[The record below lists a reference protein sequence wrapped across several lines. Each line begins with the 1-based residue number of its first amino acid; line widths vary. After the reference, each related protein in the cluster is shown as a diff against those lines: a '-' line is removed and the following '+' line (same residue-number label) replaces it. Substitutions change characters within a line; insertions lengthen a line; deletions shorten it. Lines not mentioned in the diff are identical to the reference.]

1 MVKKVLLG
9 LAVVFLGLQFFRPE
23 KNLSAETPKT
33 DLLVLHPAP
42 PEIKQL
48 LQVGCYDCHSDNTRY
63 PFYAEIQPI
72 GWWLADHVNDGKA
85 ELNLSRFG
93 SLTPKQQATA
103 VEEMADVILDRS
115 MPLES
120 YTITH
125 RDAIFTDAQIQLL
138 VGWLDT
144 VREKVGPEE

>member
-9 LAVVFLGLQFFRPE
+9 FAVIFLGLQFFRPE
-23 KNLSAETPKT
+23 KNLSPETPKT

-42 PEIKQL
+42 PEVKRL
-48 LQVGCYDCHSDNTRY
+48 LQVGCYDCHSDHTRY
-63 PFYAEIQPI
+63 PWYAEIQPL
-72 GWWLADHVNDGKA
+72 GWWLADHVTDGKV

-93 SLTPKQQATA
+93 TLTPKQQATA

-125 RDAIFTDAQIQLL
+125 RDAIFTEEQVKLL
-138 VGWLDT
+138 IDWLDA